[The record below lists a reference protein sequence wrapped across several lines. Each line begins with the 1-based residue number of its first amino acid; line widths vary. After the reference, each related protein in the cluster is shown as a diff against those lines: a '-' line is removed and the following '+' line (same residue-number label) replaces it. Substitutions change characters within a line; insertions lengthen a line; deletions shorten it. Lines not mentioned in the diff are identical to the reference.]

1 MQYSIGDT
9 VTLRLDY
16 PLAAVNV
23 TIIPAGT
30 SGIVSQVIAI
40 GDAYLVD
47 FSDDILNLLVP
58 ESWLE

>member
-9 VTLRLDY
+9 VALKVDY
-16 PLAAVNV
+16 PLDAVNV

-30 SGIVSQVIAI
+30 SGIVSQVIDI

-47 FSDDILNLLVP
+47 FSAVILNLLVP